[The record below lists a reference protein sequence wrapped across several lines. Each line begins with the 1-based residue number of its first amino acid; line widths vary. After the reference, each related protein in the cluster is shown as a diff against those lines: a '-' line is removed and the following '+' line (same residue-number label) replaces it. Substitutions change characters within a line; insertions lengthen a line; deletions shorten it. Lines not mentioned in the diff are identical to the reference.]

1 MKFPELPKAYE
12 PQKFEAEIYK
22 LWTESG
28 YFNPDNLPKDHK
40 EPYAI
45 MMPPPNV
52 TGILHLGHALENA
65 LMDTEIRYQ
74 RLRGKKTLL
83 LPGTDHAAVATQ
95 AKVEKELIKS
105 GQYKN
110 PREELGREKFLEI
123 VREFSEKSRNRI
135 IEQIKS
141 LGTSCDWSR
150 LAYTFDDKR
159 SAAVVEMFKRM
170 YNDGLIIRGD
180 RIINWDWKL
189 QTTVS
194 DDELVWEEEKVPFYY
209 FKYGPFEISTARPE
223 TKFGDKYVVMHPDD
237 ERYKKYQ
244 HGQVIEVEWIN
255 GPVKATVIKD
265 KAIDPEFGTGVMTI
279 TPWHDMT
286 DFEIAERHNLDKQQI
301 IGWDGRLLDI
311 AGEFAGQKINQ
322 ARALIVAKMQA
333 KGLLVKVDDNYIHR
347 VAKSDRGGVVVE
359 PQIRRQW
366 FVAVNKEIPSRGKT
380 LKDLMKQAVTTG
392 HNGDNNQLVK
402 ITPERFQKQ
411 YLNWI
416 DGLHDWCISRQ
427 IWWGHRIPVWYCI
440 PCHDDPEK
448 YKTGEYWMFAE
459 SKPGK
464 CPRCG
469 QDNMHQDN
477 DTLDTWFS
485 SGTWTFSTLGWP
497 AKTKDL
503 KDFHPTAWMQ
513 MGYEIVFFWMA
524 RMILMSCYA
533 LDELPFKEVYFHGML
548 RDKQGEKFS
557 KSKGNAP
564 DPLDIAA
571 QYGTDSLRLSLLA
584 GVSPGNDAR
593 FYTEKVTGY
602 RNFVNKLWNI
612 SRFILMT
619 VEGRDI
625 VTKKPK
631 LNTVADKWIWQEYTA
646 TVLEI
651 TNLMNTKAFSLAAE
665 KLYEFTWSK
674 LADWYLEVAKIENQ
688 EQPKTKKDRDQLLL
702 YILQQLLIMWHPFTP
717 YVTELLWQQ
726 FNVKSPLLIAKWP
739 TDKLAPVDQSS
750 AEFKQAQEMITAIRN
765 VRADKKILAKDIID
779 AKIDWDKLAAW
790 TAVIERLARVK
801 INQSANGL
809 EISGEGYKVNL
820 NI

>member
-1 MKFPELPKAYE
+1 MKFTELPKAYE

-22 LWTESG
+22 LWSDSG

-150 LAYTFDDKR
+150 LAYTFDQQR

-279 TPWHDMT
+279 TPWHDLA
-286 DFEIAERHNLDKQQI
+286 DFEIAERHHLDKQQI

-311 AGEFAGQKINQ
+311 AGEFSGQKIHQ
-322 ARALIVAKMQA
+322 ARELIVAKMQA
-333 KGLLVKVDDNYIHR
+333 KGLLVKIDENYIHR

-380 LKDLMKQAVTTG
+380 LKDLMRDALTVG
-392 HNGDNNQLVK
+392 HQGDKNQLIK

-440 PCHDDPEK
+440 PCHDDAKK
-448 YKTGEYWMFAE
+448 YRQNEYWFFSEA
-459 SKPGK
+459 KPDK

-503 KDFHPTAWMQ
+503 KTYHPTAWMQ
-513 MGYEIVFFWMA
+513 MGYEILFFWMA

-533 LDELPFKEVYFHGML
+533 LDEIPFKEVYFHGML
-548 RDKQGEKFS
+548 RDKKGEKFS

-564 DPLDIAA
+564 DPLDFAA

-584 GVSPGNDAR
+584 GVSPGNDAS

-619 VEGRDI
+619 VESREI
-625 VTKKPK
+625 IIKKPK
-631 LNTVADKWIWQEYTA
+631 LNTVADKWIWQEYTG

-651 TNLMNTKAFSLAAE
+651 TNLMNAKAFSLAAE

-674 LADWYLEVAKIENQ
+674 LADWYLEIAKIANQ
-688 EQPKTKKDRDQLLL
+688 EQPTTKKDRDQLLL

-726 FNVKSPLLIAKWP
+726 FDIKSPLLIAKWP
-739 TDKLAPVDQSS
+739 TDKLAQVDQAS

-765 VRADKKILAKDIID
+765 VRADKKIPAKDIID
-779 AKIDWDKLAAW
+779 AKIDWDKLPAW

-801 INQSANGL
+801 INESANGL